1 MMFTL
6 DPYAARSCPLKTVYA
21 FRPNSARPRADGA
34 RGLPGS
40 GEFIHD
46 VLDRIASVEGA
57 VDLRAL
63 VTASHEEQEAACIA
77 AMAAGAPAIVGGLLP
92 RDWAGHRQGRP
103 DVLVRHPDGGYAPGV
118 AKFQRALDPRK
129 DDLPFRY
136 SRLTSPGTPI
146 DGTGWRYRW
155 HWRWPNALQ
164 LAHLWHLLGPT
175 GFRASEPVG
184 LIIGT
189 DRVDSP
195 EPVATWVPL
204 VEATVPAAPQ
214 QHAVADGAR
223 AVTALARYDHEF
235 ANRVQL
241 AEEAASGEERTVP
254 HPIASHECSYCDWWR
269 DCRPRLDDDDLSLRI
284 SKSPLDRYEIDG
296 LRRAGVHTVADLAA
310 ADLDLLLPVYL
321 PTVAHRD
328 GAEDRLRVV
337 QRRSRLL
344 STGSELDRLR
354 PDPIVVPRATLEID
368 IDIET
373 SRADRVYLWG
383 FWVTGASESYYRH
396 FSDFS
401 DLDDDGEVALARSAM
416 AWLRELVAGTDAL
429 VFHYSDYEIV
439 RLNRLALVGDET
451 LSWARSFATTGFF
464 DLFEVVRSNFFGA
477 NGLGLKAVASAG
489 PGFSWRDEEPGG
501 LNSMAWFDDA
511 VSAPDPAVREAA
523 RQRVLRYNEDDV
535 RATAAL
541 RTWLRA
547 LD

>member
-21 FRPNSARPRADGA
+21 FRPDLARPRADGA

-40 GEFIHD
+40 GEFIRD
-46 VLDRIASVEGA
+46 VLDRISATDGA

-63 VTASHEEQEAACIA
+63 GAASHEEQEAACLA
-77 AMAAGAPAIVGGLLP
+77 AMADGAPVIVGGLLP
-92 RDWAGHRQGRP
+92 RDWELHRQGRP
-103 DVLVRHPDGGYAPGV
+103 DLLVRHPQGGYVPGI

-129 DDLPFRY
+129 DDLPFRF
-136 SRLTSPGTPI
+136 SRLSTPGSPI
-146 DGTGWRYRW
+146 EATGWRYRW

-164 LAHLWHLLGPT
+164 LAHLWHLLGAT
-175 GFRASEPVG
+175 GFRSDEPVG
-184 LIIGT
+184 LVVGT
-189 DRVDSP
+189 DRVDSTD
-195 EPVATWVPL
+195 PVATWVPL
-204 VEATVPAAPQ
+204 SEEAVPVAPGQ
-214 QHAVADGAR
+214 DGALDGAR
-223 AVTALARYDHEF
+223 AVSALERYEYEF
-235 ANRVQL
+235 AIRVQL
-241 AEEAASGEERTVP
+241 AEDAASEAADTAP
-254 HPIASHECSYCDWWR
+254 HPIASHECSYCDWWHT
-269 DCRPRLDDDDLSLRI
+269 CRPLLDDDDLSLRI
-284 SKSPLDRYEIDG
+284 HKSPLDRYEIAG

-310 ADLDLLLPVYL
+310 ADLDALLPAYL

-344 STGSELDRLR
+344 STGSQLDRLR
-354 PDPIVVPRATLEID
+354 QGPIELPRADLEID

-373 SRADRVYLWG
+373 SRSDRVYLWG
-383 FWVTGASESYYRH
+383 FWVTGATESHYRH

-401 DLDDDGEVALARSAM
+401 DLDDAGEVALARRAM
-416 AWLRELVAGTDAL
+416 AWLREVVSGADAL
-429 VFHYSDYEIV
+429 VFHYSDYEVI
-439 RLNRLALVGDET
+439 RLNRLALAGDET
-451 LSWARSFATTGFF
+451 LDWARTFAETRFF
-464 DLFEVVRSNFFGA
+464 DLFGVVRTNFFGA
-477 NGLGLKAVASAG
+477 NGLGLKAVANAG

-511 VSAPDPAVREAA
+511 VGASDPAVREAA

-541 RTWLRA
+541 RAWLRT